1 MSNLNRLGIQDA
13 HLLKD
18 AIRERLTIRDKQKPA
33 PKKVVKRNS
42 LKVQPDKATDKQLV
56 AGIYFKKNDR
66 AKRFIMNYYKGD
78 PAGFMDDM
86 RIYAD
91 SEMELI
97 DIVNHIQGLEMG
109 GV

>member
-1 MSNLNRLGIQDA
+1 MANTNSLQIQDS

-18 AIRERLTIRDKQKPA
+18 AIRDRLTIKDKKKSA
-33 PKKVVKRNS
+33 PKKVAKRNS
-42 LKVQPDKATDKQLV
+42 LKVKPDEGGGKQLV

>member
-1 MSNLNRLGIQDA
+1 MANTNSLQIQDS

-18 AIRERLTIRDKQKPA
+18 AIRERLTIKDKKKSA
-33 PKKVVKRNS
+33 PKKVAKKDS
-42 LKVQPDKATDKQLV
+42 LKVKPDKGTDKQLV

-66 AKRFIMNYYKGD
+66 AKKFLMNYYKGD

-91 SEMELI
+91 RGWELQEI
-97 DIVNHIQGLEMG
+97 MNDIKTLESG
-109 GV
+109 G

>member
-1 MSNLNRLGIQDA
+1 MSNLKTLGIQDA
-13 HLLKD
+13 HLFKD
-18 AIRERLTIRDKQKPA
+18 AIRERLTIGDNKKSA
-33 PKKVVKRNS
+33 PKKSS
-42 LKVQPDKATDKQLV
+42 LLKTNTSKGSLV
-56 AGIYFKKNDR
+56 AGIYFQKNDR